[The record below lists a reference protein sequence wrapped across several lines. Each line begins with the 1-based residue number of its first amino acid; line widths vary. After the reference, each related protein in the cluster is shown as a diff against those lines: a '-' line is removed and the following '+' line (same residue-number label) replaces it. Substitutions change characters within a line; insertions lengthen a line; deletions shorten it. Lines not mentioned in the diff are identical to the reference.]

1 MPAPQFELVRIL
13 RKPAVA
19 ERVGLGKS
27 TIDQKVRRGEFPPP
41 IRLTPHAIG
50 WRLEDIDAWLAERD
64 LVFPPTA
71 KPEAR

>member
-41 IRLTPHAIG
+41 IRLTAHAIG
-50 WRLEDIDAWLAERD
+50 WRLEDIDAWLADRD
-64 LVFPPTA
+64 LALPPTA
-71 KPEAR
+71 KPEAG